1 MTKIGQRNPEKNSD
15 DPDKMRLN
23 GQIEHNQTK
32 KIRARKFRTI
42 RTKLKGRIGQK
53 IRKESGQMDKMNK
66 KSGQKISENPNK
78 IGQNGQI
85 EQNPTITK

>member
-1 MTKIGQRNPEKNSD
+1 MHLGVVILTLFN
-15 DPDKMRLN
+15 
-23 GQIEHNQTK
+23 QIKHNQTK
-32 KIRARKFRTI
+32 KSGHENFGQS
-42 RTKLKGRIGQK
+42 GRIGQK